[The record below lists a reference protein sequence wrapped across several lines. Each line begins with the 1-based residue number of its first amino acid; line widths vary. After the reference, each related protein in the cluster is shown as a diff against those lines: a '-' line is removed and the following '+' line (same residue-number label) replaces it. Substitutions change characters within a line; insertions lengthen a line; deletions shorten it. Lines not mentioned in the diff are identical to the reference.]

1 MSHSSGTSG
10 PPRVV
15 LVTGGA
21 GFIGSHVV
29 DLLLARDFQVIV
41 VDDLSHGKRENLAAH
56 QDDPRLQLVVVDL
69 RDDFAAALAGLP
81 RPAAIVHLAAQI
93 SVPRSLAEPLLDLDV
108 NLRAT
113 VRLLHWAAAAGARRL
128 VMASSAAVYGD
139 PARMPVSEDMCDRP
153 AAPYGVSK
161 RAAELYL
168 HCLGPGLGITAA
180 ALRLFNVYGPR
191 QDPGSPYSGVVSQ
204 FMARA
209 LAGEPLTIQGDGG
222 HTRDFVHV
230 ADVARAFV
238 TALDAPGID
247 GLIANIGSGHAT
259 SIRALAEAIVA
270 AAGSRSPIVH
280 AAARAG
286 DIVHSLAT
294 VDRARAALGWQAET
308 PLAAGLADTLAWLR

>member
-1 MSHSSGTSG
+1 MNR
-10 PPRVV
+10 PPRIV
-15 LVTGGA
+15 LVTGAA

-29 DLLLARDFQVIV
+29 DLLLARDYHVLAI
-41 VDDLSHGKRENLAAH
+41 DDLSHGKRENLAVH
-56 QDDPRLQLVVVDL
+56 HGDRRLKLVVADL

-81 RPAAIVHLAAQI
+81 RPEAVLHLAAQI
-93 SVPRSLAEPLLDLDV
+93 SVPRSVDDPLADLDI

-128 VMASSAAVYGD
+128 VLASSAAVYGD

-153 AAPYGVSK
+153 SSPYGVSK

-168 HCLGPGLGITAA
+168 HCLGPSLGIRTA

-209 LAGEPLTIQGDGG
+209 LAGEPLTIHGDGG

-230 ADVARAFV
+230 TDVAHAFLA
-238 TALDAPGID
+238 ALEAPHLD
-247 GLIANIGSGHAT
+247 GLIANIGSAHAT
-259 SIRALAEAIVA
+259 TIRQLAAAIVDTA
-270 AAGSRSPIVH
+270 ASASPIVH
-280 AAARAG
+280 APARAG
-286 DIVHSLAT
+286 DIVHSLAAIS
-294 VDRARAALGWQAET
+294 RAQAALAWQPT
-308 PLAAGLADTLAWLR
+308 RSLTAGLADTLAWLR